1 MYPTRP
7 DGIPVLRIAWDHLE
21 VGEGSETT
29 GPRTVALVLAVLL
42 VAVLAAVRLVSDGE
56 AQSPGTIPAKP
67 APTPSGT
74 SSATREVVRPFEPP
88 SPSLSARE
96 LGGIRFVEVAHRVGL
111 GGRGAAGPAPTVAD
125 VDAGAAVTD
134 LDDDGDLDLLLTS
147 SGRAS
152 GLYRNDGG
160 TFTDITAGSG
170 LGRLRSVTAA
180 AFADI
185 DSDGDLDLFLGG
197 PGTDFGRL
205 LVNDGTER
213 FTDRSQA
220 LGVVGRPR
228 DRAEGR
234 SVRGVDFGDI
244 DRDGDLDLL
253 VTDWNPGAVIAA
265 DVAHG
270 DASDRFTGQCHWA
283 ASTRRQHA
291 GGLVRVTGDTRLFR
305 NDRGRFADVTR
316 RWGLADLG
324 IALAFTPQFA
334 DLDADG
340 WLDLAVTG
348 DACTSRLFRNRGGDR
363 FVDVTR
369 EAGVGR
375 DENGMGSVIR
385 DVDGDGR
392 PDWIVTSIAYPTRD
406 GACPPVALFAGCSGN
421 RVYLNRGRLRFEDA
435 TDALGLRNSGW
446 GWGVAAA
453 DFGNDGR
460 LQVAAT
466 NGRRGGSTVDPH
478 DQAQVYYDSFT
489 RDRTRFFMQ
498 GSDGVF
504 TDVARQVGIRD
515 DDVSHALVVFD
526 HDRDGRLDVL
536 VANAGA
542 SPYLYRNVT
551 LPRRHWLGIVL
562 RDPSTPGNLAGL
574 GSRVEVTS
582 STGAVTTQW
591 VHTSGSY
598 EAQQPAEIH
607 VGLGAGTVRQVRVWW
622 PGERAPQV
630 VSGLPT
636 DRLVTI
642 TRAR

>member
-1 MYPTRP
+1 
-7 DGIPVLRIAWDHLE
+7 
-21 VGEGSETT
+21 
-29 GPRTVALVLAVLL
+29 
-42 VAVLAAVRLVSDGE
+42 
-56 AQSPGTIPAKP
+56 
-67 APTPSGT
+67 
-74 SSATREVVRPFEPP
+74 VVPLEPP

-96 LGGIRFVEVAHRVGL
+96 LGGIGFVDVAQRVGL
-111 GGRGAAGPAPTVAD
+111 EGRGPATATPTAAE
-125 VDAGAAVTD
+125 VDAGAAVAD

-152 GLYRNDGG
+152 GLYRNDGEI
-160 TFTDITAGSG
+160 FTDMTARSR
-170 LGRLRSVTAA
+170 LNRLRSVTVA

-197 PGTDFGRL
+197 PGTEFGRL

-220 LGVVGRPR
+220 LGVVGRPEH
-228 DRAEGR
+228 RAEGR
-234 SVRGVDFGDI
+234 SIRGVDFGDI

-270 DASDRFTGQCHWA
+270 DASDRFTSQCHWA
-283 ASTRRQHA
+283 ETMRRAHA

-305 NDRGRFADVTR
+305 NDQGRFTDVTR
-316 RWGLADLG
+316 RWGVADLG

-348 DACTSRLFRNRGGDR
+348 DSCTSRLYRNQGGDR
-363 FVDVTR
+363 YVDVTR
-369 EAGVGR
+369 SAGVGT

-385 DVDGDGR
+385 DLDGDGR
-392 PDWIVTSIAYPTRD
+392 PDWLVTSIAYPTLD
-406 GACPPVALFAGCSGN
+406 GECPPVALFAGCSGN
-421 RVYLNRGRLRFEDA
+421 RVYLNRGRLRYVDA
-435 TDALGLRNSGW
+435 TDELGLRNSGW
-446 GWGVAAA
+446 GWGVAVA

-460 LQVAAT
+460 LQVAVT
-466 NGRRGGSTVDPH
+466 NGRLGSDTVDP
-478 DQAQVYYDSFT
+478 DNQAEVYYDTFD
-489 RDRTRFFMQ
+489 RDATHFFVRR
-498 GSDGVF
+498 SDGVF

-515 DDVSHALVVFD
+515 DEVSHALVVFD
-526 HDRDGRLDVL
+526 QDRDGRLDLL

-542 SPYLYRNVT
+542 PPYLYRNVT
-551 LPRRHWLGIVL
+551 MPRRHWLGIVL
-562 RDPSTPGNLAGL
+562 RDPSTPGNAAGL

-582 STGAVTTQW
+582 STGTVTTQW
-591 VHTSGSY
+591 VHTSGSF
-598 EAQQPAEIH
+598 EAQHPAEVH
-607 VGLGAGTVRQVRVWW
+607 VGLGTATVRRVRVWW
-622 PGERAPQV
+622 PGESTPQV

-642 TRAR
+642 TRAP